1 MIKSFGLGVLSAEMV
16 QSTDGVAP
24 DKSVL
29 EIVEGHGLPFLEAV
43 ESHGRI
49 FLMQADGHKP
59 TRYEMSLFEPSDWE
73 ALRTAVAE
81 RGSVGF
87 RSRLMELE
95 ADRVI
100 LEGGPLA

>member
-1 MIKSFGLGVLSAEMV
+1 MAKVSLLPASWDLPATFRQRLGDTAGK
-16 QSTDGVAP
+16 Q
-24 DKSVL
+24 
-29 EIVEGHGLPFLEAV
+29 
-43 ESHGRI
+43 R
-49 FLMQADGHKP
+49 LMQADGHRP

-87 RSRLMELE
+87 RSRLAELE

-100 LEGGPLA
+100 LEGGPPA